1 MKFRERLSD
10 QDYLDGD
17 IGGPAQKIGYDLA
30 NENQF
35 ITISDQ
41 DHEIFYYD
49 TKGRIWRGNG
59 EDLIWKW
66 IAKRYPAL
74 SQRMLKEVLHFVQ
87 GQTLE
92 RRENFQPQEGLL
104 SFANYSMDAVHN
116 YAIEM
121 DAPDLYI
128 RNRFPVKI
136 NKKATCP
143 KFSKFLNEI
152 IPEVEDRT
160 TMLECMSMVL
170 VPQYNFEKA
179 VMFIGNSAANGKST
193 IIKIMKALF
202 GMENIVSI
210 SLQDMIYNRFMAQ
223 KLDGKLL
230 NLYADINNKEI
241 SDLGKFKLFVSG
253 DIVTVERKHGHPY
266 EIIPKT
272 IHFFSTNTLPEIKE
286 DNNAVYRRF
295 VIINF
300 PISFENKKD
309 LNLLDKLT
317 SVEELEG
324 IMCWLLRTAQRLAK
338 KKQFTYPQE
347 PNEVRMC
354 WKMESNAVFELIEHS
369 ELIVKKS
376 DKEISRNKFYECY
389 IKFCSKNH
397 YTIKS
402 QSTVSRQIIAL
413 GYATKQGKGERYWIG
428 MGEPIITEGQT
439 KFGISK

>member
-1 MKFRERLSD
+1 MKFREKLSD

-35 ITISDQ
+35 VTISDQ

-49 TKGRIWRGNG
+49 TKAKIWRGNG

-66 IAKRYPAL
+66 ISKRYPAL
-74 SQRMLKEVLHFVQ
+74 SKRMLNEVIHFVQ
-87 GQTLE
+87 GQTLM
-92 RRENFQPQEGLL
+92 RREQFQSPEGLL
-104 SFANYSMDAVHN
+104 SFTNYNLDAVHN
-116 YAIEM
+116 YAVEM
-121 DAPDLYI
+121 DSPDLYV
-128 RNRFPVKI
+128 RNKFPVKI

-143 KFSKFLNEI
+143 KFSRFLNEI

-160 TMLECMSMVL
+160 TLLECMSMVL
-170 VPQYNFEKA
+170 VPHFNFEKA
-179 VMFIGNSAANGKST
+179 VMFIGKSATNGKST
-193 IIKIMKALF
+193 IIKIMKRLF
-202 GMENIVSI
+202 GLENIVSI
-210 SLQDMIYNRFMAQ
+210 SLQDMISNRFMAQ

-253 DIVTVERKHGHPY
+253 DLITVERKHGHPY

-286 DNNAVYRRF
+286 DNNAVFRRF
-295 VIINF
+295 MIIDF
-300 PISFENKKD
+300 PISFENNKD

-317 SVEELEG
+317 TIDELEG
-324 IMCWLLRTAQRLAK
+324 IMWWLLRTAKRLAT
-338 KKQFTYPQE
+338 KKQFSYPQT
-347 PNEVRMC
+347 PDEVRMR
-354 WKMESNAVFELIEHS
+354 WKMESNSVFELIEHS
-369 ELIVKKS
+369 NLIIKKS
-376 DKEISRNKFYECY
+376 DNEISRGKFYEIY

-402 QSTVSRQIIAL
+402 QSTVSRQVASL
-413 GYATKQGKGERYWIG
+413 GYSTKQSKGERCWVGI
-428 MGEPIITEGQT
+428 GEPSIMDGQSQ
-439 KFGISK
+439 F

>member
-1 MKFRERLSD
+1 MKFRDRLSD

-49 TKGRIWRGNG
+49 TKGRIWRSNG
-59 EDLIWKW
+59 EDIIWRW

-74 SQRMLKEVLHFVQ
+74 SQRMLKEVVHFVQ

-92 RRENFQPQEGLL
+92 RREKFQPPEGLL
-104 SFANYSMDAVHN
+104 SFANCNVDAVHN
-116 YAIEM
+116 YAEEM
-121 DAPDLYI
+121 DSPDLYI

-136 NKKATCP
+136 NKKAVCP
-143 KFSKFLNEI
+143 KFSRFLNEVV
-152 IPEVEDRT
+152 PEVEDRAT
-160 TMLECMSMVL
+160 LLECMSMVL
-170 VPQYNFEKA
+170 VPQFNFEKA

-202 GMENIVSI
+202 GVENIVSI
-210 SLQDMIYNRFMAQ
+210 SLQDLVYSRFMAQ

-253 DIVTVERKHGHPY
+253 DLVTVERKHGHPY
-266 EIIPKT
+266 EIVPKT
-272 IHFFSTNTLPEIKE
+272 IHFFSTNNLPEIKE

-295 VIINF
+295 VIIDF
-300 PISFENKKD
+300 PVSFEDRKD

-317 SVEELEG
+317 TVAELEG
-324 IMCWLLRTAQRLAK
+324 IMWLLLRTAQRLARNK
-338 KKQFTYPQE
+338 EFTYPQT
-347 PNEVRMC
+347 PNEVRMR

-369 ELIVKKS
+369 DFIVRKS
-376 DKEISRNKFYECY
+376 DKEISRSKFYE
-389 IKFCSKNH
+389 IHVKFCTKNH

-402 QSTVSRQIIAL
+402 QSTVSRQVAAM
-413 GYATKQGKGERYWIG
+413 GYATKQVKGDRYWVGIG
-428 MGEPIITEGQT
+428 EQIVSDGQT
-439 KFGISK
+439 KFVISK

>member
-1 MKFRERLSD
+1 MIIMNFRDRLSD

-49 TKGRIWRGNG
+49 TKGMIWRPNG
-59 EDLIWKW
+59 EDLIWRW

-74 SQRMLKEVLHFVQ
+74 SQRMLKEVVHFVQ
-87 GQTLE
+87 GQTLK
-92 RRENFQPQEGLL
+92 RREKFQPQEGIL
-104 SFANYSMDAVHN
+104 SFANYSVDAVHN
-116 YAIEM
+116 YAVEM

-143 KFSKFLNEI
+143 KFSRFLNEI
-152 IPEVEDRT
+152 IPEVEDRAT
-160 TMLECMSMVL
+160 LLECMSMVL
-170 VPQYNFEKA
+170 VPQFNFEKA
-179 VMFIGNSAANGKST
+179 VMLIGKSAANGKST
-193 IIKIMKALF
+193 IIKIMKVLF
-202 GMENIVSI
+202 GVENTISI
-210 SLQDMIYNRFMAQ
+210 SLQDMVYNRFMAQ

-253 DIVTVERKHGHPY
+253 DLVTVERKHGHPY
-266 EIIPKT
+266 EIVPKT

-295 VIINF
+295 VIIDF
-300 PISFENKKD
+300 PVSFEDRKD
-309 LNLLDKLT
+309 LNLLEKLT
-317 SVEELEG
+317 TAEELEG
-324 IMCWLLRTAQRLAK
+324 IMWLLLRTAQRLAR
-338 KKQFTYPQE
+338 KKQFTYPQT
-347 PNEVRMC
+347 PNEVRMR
-354 WKMESNAVFELIEHS
+354 WKLESNAVYELIEHS
-369 ELIVKKS
+369 NFIIIKS
-376 DKEISRNKFYECY
+376 DKEISRSKFYECY
-389 IKFCSKNH
+389 IKFCMKNH

-402 QSTVSRQIIAL
+402 QSTVSRQVAAL
-413 GYATKQGKGERYWIG
+413 GYATKQVKGERYWFG
-428 MGEPIITEGQT
+428 VGEPNVSDGQT
-439 KFGISK
+439 NL